1 MTFALHSENMT
12 IASTLL
18 LTNAPEGIA
27 MQQFAQL
34 FLVTGLGFFVVD
46 MNIQKK
52 ICDID
57 CDPGRMFGKLEHVC
71 KWTISDYLGS
81 QNQAKLGF
89 LFSNDLKTLHV
100 NCISWDD
107 DSYRHSG
114 QKDIPISEIE
124 VPRPGFQS
132 RTRCPASP
140 EFNHST
146 TVAP

>member
-1 MTFALHSENMT
+1 MTFALHSENRT

-34 FLVTGLGFFVVD
+34 FLVTGLGFLFNVVD

-71 KWTISDYLGS
+71 K
-81 QNQAKLGF
+81 
-89 LFSNDLKTLHV
+89 
-100 NCISWDD
+100 
-107 DSYRHSG
+107 
-114 QKDIPISEIE
+114 
-124 VPRPGFQS
+124 
-132 RTRCPASP
+132 
-140 EFNHST
+140 
-146 TVAP
+146 

>member
-34 FLVTGLGFFVVD
+34 FLVTGLGFLLLFVFYID

-71 KWTISDYLGS
+71 K
-81 QNQAKLGF
+81 
-89 LFSNDLKTLHV
+89 
-100 NCISWDD
+100 
-107 DSYRHSG
+107 
-114 QKDIPISEIE
+114 
-124 VPRPGFQS
+124 
-132 RTRCPASP
+132 
-140 EFNHST
+140 
-146 TVAP
+146 

>member
-34 FLVTGLGFFVVD
+34 FLVTGLVFFVD
-46 MNIQKK
+46 MNIQKIMMWCCLWPWTYVWK
-52 ICDID
+52 T
-57 CDPGRMFGKLEHVC
+57 RTR

-107 DSYRHSG
+107 DFYRHSG

-132 RTRCPASP
+132 RTRCLASP

-146 TVAP
+146 TATP